1 MANKVVKILL
11 AFAFWFT
18 LCRAIGLEDEVNRL
32 IDTKDPV
39 LMPNFY
45 AFDVLEDGEV
55 ERRFFLNGIA
65 LKETNAVYTHNGTKE
80 GAVLRQLSDGRHLI
94 QLIYD
99 ADQSLQDCEY
109 ITDIESATR
118 FQETLAAEYRQLS
131 NISLNTSIRI
141 IERRSDLPQDLARL
155 AVYRRMK
162 IECRQL
168 HSRMRKAARQSENP
182 SSVSRRKRD
191 IMMMPG
197 TIWCGSGHRATQ
209 YKDLG
214 AEQAVD
220 RCCRRHDHCPET
232 IKSSKSKYDITNNRP
247 ITISACDCD
256 ERRRRDAD
264 DELYI
269 VPHTKWCGKGNRA
282 DGPSHLGG
290 FAAAD
295 RCCRQHDNQCPQ
307 HILAWS
313 EKFGLYNSRPY
324 TAMHCTC
331 DDRFRSCLKQANTAA
346 SNLVGKLFFNII
358 QIKCFVLKPE
368 KVCKKSSWWG
378 KCTQNEWKK
387 RAHLRDP
394 IPY

>member
-1 MANKVVKILL
+1 MACINKVVKILTVL
-11 AFAFWFT
+11 AIWFT
-18 LCRAIGLEDEVNRL
+18 FCRANGLDEGEAAGST
-32 IDTKDPV
+32 DPKDPV
-39 LMPNFY
+39 LLMPNFY

-55 ERRFFLNGIA
+55 ERRFYLNGIA
-65 LKETNAVYTHNGTKE
+65 LKETNAVYTLNGTKE

-109 ITDIESATR
+109 ITDIEMATG
-118 FQETLAAEYRQLS
+118 FQEKLAAEYRQLS
-131 NISLNTSIRI
+131 AISLNTSIRI
-141 IERRSDLPQDLARL
+141 IERRSDLPEDLARL

-182 SSVSRRKRD
+182 STVSSRRKRD
-191 IMMMPG
+191 IMMLPG

-256 ERRRRDAD
+256 ER
-264 DELYI
+264 
-269 VPHTKWCGKGNRA
+269 
-282 DGPSHLGG
+282 
-290 FAAAD
+290 
-295 RCCRQHDNQCPQ
+295 
-307 HILAWS
+307 
-313 EKFGLYNSRPY
+313 
-324 TAMHCTC
+324 
-331 DDRFRSCLKQANTAA
+331 FRSCLKQANTAA

-387 RAHLRDP
+387 KAHLRDP